1 MDYDL
6 FVIGGGSGGVRAAR
20 IASNNGLKVGLAEGL
35 DLGGTC
41 VNRGCIP
48 KKLYSYSAHFPEE
61 IKVMENYGWTVG
73 KTDFSWSKLVKNKKK
88 ELKRLNNIY
97 KKLLSNAGVDIFK
110 SWAKISGKNEI
121 TLTNSQKFKV
131 KNILIAVGGEPIK
144 PDIKGSQFCIT
155 SDEAFDLKALPKKI
169 LVIGSG
175 YIALE
180 FASIFNGLGVDTTLC
195 ARSSRVL
202 RGFDQEVT
210 EFLVEEMEKKGVKFL
225 FNSEPLEII
234 KSPDRF
240 NVKFK
245 NFSKD
250 FDIVMAAIGRKAKT
264 NKLNLVDS
272 GVEISKNGSVVVG
285 DYFNTSCSDIFA
297 IGDVIDKVQLTPVA
311 ISEAMIL
318 VNNFINKKKMKIN
331 YSNIPTAIF
340 SHPNMASIGLSEN
353 EAKRKYEKVD
363 IYKSKFRTLKFSI
376 TNLQE
381 KVFIKLLVDSK
392 SDKVVGLNYVGQDA
406 AEIVQGF
413 AVAIVAGLK
422 KSDFDNTIGIH
433 PSSAEE
439 IVTMR
444 EKTL

>member
-1 MDYDL
+1 M
-6 FVIGGGSGGVRAAR
+6 
-20 IASNNGLKVGLAEGL
+20 
-35 DLGGTC
+35 
-41 VNRGCIP
+41 
-48 KKLYSYSAHFPEE
+48 
-61 IKVMENYGWTVG
+61 
-73 KTDFSWSKLVKNKKK
+73 
-88 ELKRLNNIY
+88 
-97 KKLLSNAGVDIFK
+97 
-110 SWAKISGKNEI
+110 
-121 TLTNSQKFKV
+121 
-131 KNILIAVGGEPIK
+131 
-144 PDIKGSQFCIT
+144 
-155 SDEAFDLKALPKKI
+155 
-169 LVIGSG
+169 
-175 YIALE
+175 
-180 FASIFNGLGVDTTLC
+180 
-195 ARSSRVL
+195 
-202 RGFDQEVT
+202 
-210 EFLVEEMEKKGVKFL
+210 
-225 FNSEPLEII
+225 
-234 KSPDRF
+234 
-240 NVKFK
+240 
-245 NFSKD
+245 
-250 FDIVMAAIGRKAKT
+250 
-264 NKLNLVDS
+264 
-272 GVEISKNGSVVVG
+272 G
-285 DYFNTSCSDIFA
+285 DYFNTSCRDIFA

-353 EAKRKYEKVD
+353 EAKRKYKKVD

-381 KVFIKLLVDSK
+381 KVFIKLLVDSE